1 MYQMLCFPQKKG
13 KEFFRGLQYEAI
25 LSFTKCAL
33 APSPV
38 VLLLVNTFALLPECV
53 HLLHCSYITAA
64 RGILLHHIFSGNLL
78 CGFTV
83 FLYHLIFLSFFSS
96 FLPLLLFS
104 FTPACLLSPLLFLL
118 LLLLSISCPIS
129 CFNTHRNMAQ
139 HSEWH
144 QQVRCHH
151 KCKAVDLSVE
161 LASAALFSSKTCCRI
176 FSIC

>member
-53 HLLHCSYITAA
+53 HLLHCSLLQQE
-64 RGILLHHIFSGNLL
+64 GVLLHHIFSGNLL

-83 FLYHLIFLSFFSS
+83 FLYHLMFLSFFSS

-118 LLLLSISCPIS
+118 LLLLSISCL
-129 CFNTHRNMAQ
+129 NTHRNMAQ